1 MTKNDARKSS
11 LICKNKPKLSNI
23 NLKFNQQKGVTYLW
37 VLLILFII
45 GLGIGK
51 SLDVYSLRV
60 QRQKEKELISIG
72 LTYQTAIQDYYQSA
86 PSGQPTQ
93 YPSDLKQLL
102 KDPRHIVI
110 RRYIRQLY
118 LDPITNKPFEPIVA
132 PQGGIWGVKS
142 ASLKPPIHALKL
154 AWFCANKAINTYQ
167 DCWFMANVGVK

>member
-1 MTKNDARKSS
+1 MLNST
-11 LICKNKPKLSNI
+11 L
-23 NLKFNQQKGVTYLW
+23 NQQKGVTYLW

-72 LTYQTAIQDYYQSA
+72 LAYKTAIQDYYQSA
-86 PSGQPTQ
+86 PSGQPAQ

-110 RRYIRQLY
+110 RRYLRKLY
-118 LDPITNKPFEPIVA
+118 LDPITNKPFEPIVT

-142 ASLKPPIHALKL
+142 TSLKPPIYALKL
-154 AWFCANKAINTYQ
+154 AKFCVNKAINTYQ
-167 DCWFMANVGVK
+167 DCWFMANVGAK